1 LRLSGGLH
9 LSENTREAYRHPLNC
24 RFFPKTFVSV
34 CKFAGGGKGAPGH
47 AGSRGC
53 AGRRHECALC
63 MLHRYAALAP
73 VECPALTAC
82 EPACA
87 PSRGVS
93 GHARTR
99 SASPHTPCIHIHL
112 MAASWGRHGLPT
124 RSRSRY
130 GFTRPPPGSYP
141 STARRARGGRAS
153 GIRRPHVWPT
163 HPDHLWPLLSPCGS
177 TRPVRASRKISI
189 AADPPPNLRRTG
201 QNSRAV

>member
-1 LRLSGGLH
+1 MVSTGACVSRSCRSVNLR
-9 LSENTREAYRHPLNC
+9 
-24 RFFPKTFVSV
+24 
-34 CKFAGGGKGAPGH
+34 KGSAAGH

-112 MAASWGRHGLPT
+112 VAASWGRHGLPT
-124 RSRSRY
+124 RSRSRN
-130 GFTRPPPGSYP
+130 GFTRPPPGSYC
-141 STARRARGGRAS
+141 STWRRAHGGRTS
-153 GIRRPHVWPT
+153 GIGRPHVCPT